1 MRLHRFAMAIYA
13 LAPVI
18 AAHGQT
24 SEPASAGWKPRLASA
39 IHRAISQNPD
49 LASTEARIAAA
60 RHRVPQADVLPDPEV
75 EIGIKD
81 IPPSDFSLSRDD
93 FTMEMVSG
101 RQRFPA
107 PGKRALQKRV
117 AEAQLAGAAA
127 LYGRDA
133 VRLAAEVADA
143 FFQLADIDRRI
154 EILGETRERLKQAA
168 QSATERYRVGK
179 GAQTDVLRANLE
191 TTALDE
197 RVISLQAERK
207 TQAVRFNALQGFAP
221 GDAVAP
227 IGPVDPV
234 PDKRG
239 ADELLREALERS
251 PAVAAAAADLRRAED
266 EAKLA
271 ALERRPDLTAT
282 GYYAHRRRFEDLVG
296 GSLSFNLPFV
306 HPRRLDERRA
316 ETEALTSAARA
327 NLEAARNT
335 LRQEVATALADLEK
349 NREQAAL
356 YQKAILP
363 QAEINLRAARE
374 AYAVGQ
380 VDFLTF
386 ARAAIDLS
394 NYQSEAAARS
404 AGIGRSIAAVQ
415 KASGLALI
423 AGTPDKG
430 DFHVEK

>member
-1 MRLHRFAMAIYA
+1 MLLVLSVA
-13 LAPVI
+13 LLSAQVNSAP
-18 AAHGQT
+18 A
-24 SEPASAGWKPRLASA
+24 PAGDWKARLASA
-39 IHRAISQNPD
+39 IHRAIAQNPE
-49 LASTEARIAAA
+49 LASMEARIAAA

-75 EIGIKD
+75 EVGIKD
-81 IPPSDFSLSRDD
+81 FPVADPSLSRSD

-107 PGKRALQKRV
+107 PGKRTSLRVV
-117 AEAQLAGAAA
+117 AEAQLAGAVA

-143 FFQLADIDRRI
+143 FFQLAEIDRRI
-154 EILGETRERLKQAA
+154 ELLGEARQRLKQAA
-168 QSATERYRVGK
+168 QSAMERYRVGK

-197 RVISLQAERK
+197 RLISLEAERQ
-207 TQAVRFNALQGFAP
+207 TQAARFNALQRLAP
-221 GDAVAP
+221 DDAVAF

-234 PDKRG
+234 PDARG
-239 ADELLREALERS
+239 AEQILREAQERS
-251 PAVAAAAADLRRAED
+251 PAVAAAAADLRRAEE

-271 ALERRPDLTAT
+271 RLERRPDLMAT
-282 GYYAHRRRFEDLVG
+282 GYYAHRQKSEDLVG
-296 GSLSFNLPFV
+296 GSLSFNLPFA
-306 HPRRLDERRA
+306 HPRRLEERRA
-316 ETEALTSAARA
+316 ETEALASAARA
-327 NLEAARNT
+327 NLESVRNT
-335 LRQEVATALADLEK
+335 LRQEVAAALADLQK

-356 YQKAILP
+356 YQNAILP
-363 QAEINLRAARE
+363 QAEINFRAARE

-394 NYQSEAAARS
+394 NYESEAAARS
-404 AGIGRSIAAVQ
+404 AGVGRALAAVQ

-423 AGTPDKG
+423 AGTPEPG
-430 DFHVEK
+430 GIYVEK